1 VEVAVAAAHL
11 EEASVVY
18 EVIGAMMPL
27 RAQGEASLVAGERAV
42 ARGIARAAV
51 DMTTD
56 SGQ

>member
-1 VEVAVAAAHL
+1 VEVAVAAAHP

-27 RAQGEASLVAGERAV
+27 RAQGEASLVARERAV
-42 ARGIARAAV
+42 ARAAV
-51 DMTTD
+51 DMTTE